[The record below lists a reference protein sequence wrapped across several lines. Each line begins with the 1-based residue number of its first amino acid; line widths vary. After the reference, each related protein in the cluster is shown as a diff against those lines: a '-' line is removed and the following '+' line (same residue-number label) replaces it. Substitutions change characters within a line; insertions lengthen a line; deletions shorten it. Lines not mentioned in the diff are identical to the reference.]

1 MASLLSETLFDV
13 SAQAPSPSKDFYQLI
28 VTKTDIIW
36 RWWKISLRSEHRD
49 GKPGELIESH
59 QDFLDDDT
67 VLFQVNLVFGKNI
80 VEYVRNLCQG
90 NFDYLERLPDPLL
103 LHIISFLDLEDLSRL
118 SQTSHKFE
126 KLCSSDELWE
136 HIVESSCDT
145 VTPEMR
151 ALAAE
156 MGWKRIF
163 FTNKLQ
169 LQMRIRRRRQNQ
181 ESVPDE
187 K

>member
-13 SAQAPSPSKDFYQLI
+13 SGQAPSPSKDFYQLI
-28 VTKTDIIW
+28 VTKTD
-36 RWWKISLRSEHRD
+36 
-49 GKPGELIESH
+49 
-59 QDFLDDDT
+59 
-67 VLFQVNLVFGKNI
+67 VNLVFGKNI
-80 VEYVRNLCQG
+80 VDYVQNLCQG

-103 LHIISFLDLEDLSRL
+103 LHIISFLDLEDLARL

-136 HIVESSCDT
+136 NIVESSCDT

-156 MGWKRIF
+156 MGWKQIF

-181 ESVPDE
+181 ESVTDE